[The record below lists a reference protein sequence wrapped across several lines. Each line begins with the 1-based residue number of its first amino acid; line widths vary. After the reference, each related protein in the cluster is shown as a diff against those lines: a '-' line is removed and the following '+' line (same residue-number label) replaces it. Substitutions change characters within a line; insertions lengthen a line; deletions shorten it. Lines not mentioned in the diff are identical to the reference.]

1 MYKIA
6 ILGSE
11 NSHAENFVK
20 IIKGGYGMGD
30 GYPDFE
36 VIGAYG
42 FSPDASER
50 LKGLGVPR
58 IAENF
63 DEFKG
68 AIDAVM
74 ITARHG
80 DNHLKFAMPYFKY
93 GIPMFIDK
101 PFTISEEEAL
111 MLARMAKENGCALY
125 GGSVVKTLTDI
136 KALKK
141 AAASAIKHENNELGR
156 IVSGSVSAPLIFM
169 EGCGG
174 FFFYSQHL
182 AEMILEVFGPD
193 IKSVQAF
200 SKRDK
205 AVVTVLCRYDD
216 FDVTAHFGTEEYTVT
231 LHTERKTI
239 YKSIDIF
246 TDGFEREFEAFAK
259 TVRYNRM
266 EISFDRLIRPVFVL
280 NAINR
285 SLESGKE
292 EKIHNFEF

>member
-1 MYKIA
+1 
-6 ILGSE
+6 
-11 NSHAENFVK
+11 
-20 IIKGGYGMGD
+20 
-30 GYPDFE
+30 
-36 VIGAYG
+36 
-42 FSPDASER
+42 
-50 LKGLGVPR
+50 
-58 IAENF
+58 
-63 DEFKG
+63 
-68 AIDAVM
+68 
-74 ITARHG
+74 
-80 DNHLKFAMPYFKY
+80 
-93 GIPMFIDK
+93 
-101 PFTISEEEAL
+101 
-111 MLARMAKENGCALY
+111 
-125 GGSVVKTLTDI
+125 
-136 KALKK
+136 
-141 AAASAIKHENNELGR
+141 
-156 IVSGSVSAPLIFM
+156 M